1 MCIFFNL
8 YAYILAGL
16 FRIVDSKVRCKY
28 ETLAILII
36 ITFIIPCVY
45 FIFEPPA
52 LCFYNVHAY
61 ATLID
66 DGKESTKVSW
76 QPKRRHKS

>member
-1 MCIFFNL
+1 M
-8 YAYILAGL
+8 LAGL
-16 FRIVDSKVRCKY
+16 FRIVDSIYIVRCKY
-28 ETLAILII
+28 ETFVILII